1 LKQIAILEIAIE
13 GKKWECTVSVIKCGP
28 SSSVV
33 CYPVMVT
40 VLIEC
45 SISSQ
50 TNYSVVWLVA
60 NPMKHPARAW
70 AIITWLQDI
79 SAW

>member
-1 LKQIAILEIAIE
+1 LKEKNENVLYQ
-13 GKKWECTVSVIKCGP
+13 
-28 SSSVV
+28 SSSVGLV
-33 CYPVMVT
+33 HQLYATLSCMVT

-45 SISSQ
+45 SSSSQ

-79 SAW
+79 SA